1 MSSFSAISQ
10 ANSTAPPDP
19 NTIPGGEDPDEI
31 MMEVSLAR
39 YGVIQDDLKIQ
50 SDEIKANNA
59 LLTDYQNTLAQVDQ
73 QISQDTSQ
81 DKSVSVTVDAQMDNA
96 IIDAGFI
103 PSNATQ
109 NGGTFDGKTGMTD
122 GGTQTFTVPS
132 GQGLAAWLKDKI
144 QALSNNSQMAMIQLQ
159 SQMNNL
165 NQTMETATSILQKG
179 SDTKDKIIQNIH

>member
-10 ANSTAPPDP
+10 ANSPAPPDP

-39 YGVIQDDLKIQ
+39 YGVIQDDLTIQ

-59 LLTDYQNTLAQVDQ
+59 LLTDYQNVLAQVDQ

-103 PSNATQ
+103 PSNSTQ
-109 NGGTFDGKTGMTD
+109 NGGTFDQKTGMVD

-132 GQGLAAWLKDKI
+132 GQKLAAWLKDKI

-165 NQTMETATSILQKG
+165 NQTMETATSVLQKA
-179 SDTKDKIIQNIH
+179 SDTKDKILQNIH